1 MLEINTSKIKNTVTF
16 SVDKDSLKKAKD
28 SITGLNEFVENIKPA
43 KLRFD
48 NVTKGYK
55 KAQSEVDKIAQQKA
69 KNEKQN
75 QRAQAAAARAQ
86 ARQQAQIAARKEKAE
101 LKLLDVGSS
110 ISAMHR
116 LSVAEQYKAIAQARE
131 IA

>member
-28 SITGLNEFVENIKPA
+28 SITGLKEFAENIKPA

-55 KAQSEVDKIAQQKA
+55 KAQNEVDRLLNRKRKTKNRIKEHKLPQQ
-69 KNEKQN
+69 EH
-75 QRAQAAAARAQ
+75 
-86 ARQQAQIAARKEKAE
+86 RQGNSNK
-101 LKLLDVGSS
+101 
-110 ISAMHR
+110 
-116 LSVAEQYKAIAQARE
+116 
-131 IA
+131 

>member
-28 SITGLNEFVENIKPA
+28 SITGLKEFAENIKPA

-55 KAQSEVDKIAQQKA
+55 KAQSEVDKITK
-69 KNEKQN
+69 KQ
-75 QRAQAAAARAQ
+75 AQADKANAKAQLAAQR
-86 ARQQAQIAARKEKAE
+86 
-101 LKLLDVGSS
+101 V
-110 ISAMHR
+110 
-116 LSVAEQYKAIAQARE
+116 VA
-131 IA
+131 

>member
-28 SITGLNEFVENIKPA
+28 SITGLKEFAENIKPA

-55 KAQSEVDKIAQQKA
+55 KAQSEVDKITK
-69 KNEKQN
+69 KQ
-75 QRAQAAAARAQ
+75 AQADKANAKAQLAA
-86 ARQQAQIAARKEKAE
+86 
-101 LKLLDVGSS
+101 
-110 ISAMHR
+110 
-116 LSVAEQYKAIAQARE
+116 
-131 IA
+131 

>member
-28 SITGLNEFVENIKPA
+28 SITGLKEFAENIKPA

-55 KAQSEVDKIAQQKA
+55 KAQSEVDKITK
-69 KNEKQN
+69 KQ
-75 QRAQAAAARAQ
+75 AQADKANAKAQLAAQR
-86 ARQQAQIAARKEKAE
+86 
-101 LKLLDVGSS
+101 
-110 ISAMHR
+110 
-116 LSVAEQYKAIAQARE
+116 
-131 IA
+131 

>member
-28 SITGLNEFVENIKPA
+28 SITGLKEFAENIKPA

-55 KAQSEVDKIAQQKA
+55 KAQSEVDKITQQKA
-69 KNEKQN
+69 KTESKSTSC
-75 QRAQAAAARAQ
+75 RSKSAG
-86 ARQQAQIAARKEKAE
+86 KAT
-101 LKLLDVGSS
+101 GTNSS
-110 ISAMHR
+110 T
-116 LSVAEQYKAIAQARE
+116 Q
-131 IA
+131 

>member
-28 SITGLNEFVENIKPA
+28 SITGLKEFAENIKPA

-55 KAQSEVDKIAQQKA
+55 KAQSEVDKITK
-69 KNEKQN
+69 KQ
-75 QRAQAAAARAQ
+75 AQADKANAKAQLAAQRVVAR
-86 ARQQAQIAARKEKAE
+86 
-101 LKLLDVGSS
+101 G
-110 ISAMHR
+110 
-116 LSVAEQYKAIAQARE
+116 
-131 IA
+131 